1 VKRDEL
7 ITALGLPAGT
17 RVDQRVP
24 KKLLVENG
32 APTSADKRRINE
44 GIEDLHWIAALKP
57 ATVGVPAFESPERQ
71 YLEIAVLSAVLRPGA
86 AGGRLNELIHRAVP
100 YPVVLVS
107 ELGGQLA
114 VSLGH
119 KRRSMAESEAFVLD
133 GDLAAVEVDGSS
145 EAAAFLAALALDR
158 QPRSDLFVLY
168 QAWIDAVLALLAA
181 RVTGAF
187 TAAASPER
195 AEARRASLAE
205 IDHLEAEIAR
215 LRAAAAKEAQ
225 IARRVELNLELKRLQ
240 ARYDAA
246 RSQL

>member
-1 VKRDEL
+1 MKRDDL
-7 ITALGLPAGT
+7 IAALGLPPGT

-32 APTSADKRRINE
+32 APTAADKRRINE
-44 GIEDLHWIAALKP
+44 GMEDLHWIAALKP
-57 ATVGVPAFESPERQ
+57 ATVGVPAFESADRQ
-71 YLEIAVLSAVLRPGA
+71 YLEIAILSAALRPGA
-86 AGGRLNELIHRAVP
+86 AGGRLTELIHRAVP

-107 ELGGQLA
+107 ELGGRLA
-114 VSLGH
+114 LSLGH

-133 GDLAAVEVDGSS
+133 GDLAATEVDAGP
-145 EAAAFLAALALDR
+145 EAVAFLAALPLDR
-158 QPRSDLFVLY
+158 QPRTDLFVLY
-168 QAWIDAVLALLAA
+168 QAWVDAVLALLAA

-205 IDHLEAEIAR
+205 IDHLEAEIGR
-215 LRAAAAKEAQ
+215 LRATAGKEPQ